1 MKCVLMVLS
10 LWGNDIDDAEAS
22 LNEILARVDAPEE
35 VRAKVTEYLASLKS
49 PFSGP
54 ALQAILAGFVA
65 EILSKAP
72 GFNPDAGG
80 LA

>member
-1 MKCVLMVLS
+1 MKYVLMILGI
-10 LWGNDIDDAEAS
+10 WGNNIDDAEAE

-35 VRAKVTEYLASLKS
+35 TRRKVTEFLASLKS